1 MNTGT
6 CFVCQEK
13 CDKEA
18 YAHYE
23 CSLAYSGK
31 NSENRELMKFIRK
44 LNKLIGDK
52 VEIDVSEIKNLIKKQ
67 EKKMRKK
74 YGK

>member
-1 MNTGT
+1 MSTGT

-18 YAHYE
+18 YCHEKCA
-23 CSLAYSGK
+23 LAYAGK

-44 LNKLIGDK
+44 LDKLLDGK
-52 VEIDVSEIKNLIKKQ
+52 VEIDVSEINKLTS
-67 EKKMRKK
+67 K
-74 YGK
+74 YK